1 MFFHKQL
8 PEQVPGITASKFRI
22 LTDGDCIPEANPSFE
37 WYRDPAEY
45 WWNGW
50 LVSLPEAMGLACSE
64 PYNAGSLIG
73 APWCLGSIL
82 MNLLTALAD
91 C

>member
-8 PEQVPGITASKFRI
+8 PEQAPGISASKFRI
-22 LTDGDCIPEANPSFE
+22 VTDGDCIPEANPTFE

-50 LVSLPEAMGLACSE
+50 LVSLPRGNGIGL
-64 PYNAGSLIG
+64 L
-73 APWCLGSIL
+73 
-82 MNLLTALAD
+82 
-91 C
+91 